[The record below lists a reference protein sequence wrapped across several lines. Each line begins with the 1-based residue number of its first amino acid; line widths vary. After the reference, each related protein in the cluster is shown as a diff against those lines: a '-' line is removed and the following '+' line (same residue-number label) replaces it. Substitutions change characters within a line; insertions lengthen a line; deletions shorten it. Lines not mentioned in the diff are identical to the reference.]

1 MTARLSGICSAVCG
15 RCSGKNDFA
24 IMHFGVDRDC
34 GSGCVWV
41 DEAAQHVEM
50 DHRVLGA
57 SHGQKYYRFCRR
69 YHESMTVKG
78 LDELGGLL
86 SNYTNGYIAGY
97 TKALLDVQE
106 YIKSHSGALKKA
118 KLYNSRA
125 IEKLIDAL
133 VENRVEMRETGTVN
147 LWYNRTLGTFERGEE
162 HKERMK
168 NT

>member
-1 MTARLSGICSAVCG
+1 
-15 RCSGKNDFA
+15 
-24 IMHFGVDRDC
+24 
-34 GSGCVWV
+34 
-41 DEAAQHVEM
+41 
-50 DHRVLGA
+50 
-57 SHGQKYYRFCRR
+57 
-69 YHESMTVKG
+69 MTVKG

-147 LWYNRTLGTFERGEE
+147 LWYNRTLGTFERDEE
-162 HKERMK
+162 NKERMK